1 MFDDCWGKNWNEEAA
16 AKFSATMK
24 SYCSSSRQAEC
35 QREVT
40 ISRRFEISVSISS
53 FVVGIVSRSNA
64 DPLIGR
70 DNAARRWLMAA
81 QETVLNNRR
90 ACRLS
95 SILQRRLIASFDLDI
110 HSASLCVRRHWKSSN
125 VTNASVSINESEWKR
140 ILERS
145 MGNGERP
152 TNANLPPT

>member
-1 MFDDCWGKNWNEEAA
+1 MFIDSGGINWNEEAA

-24 SYCSSSRQAEC
+24 SYCSSRQAEC

-70 DNAARRWLMAA
+70 DNAARPWLMAA

-140 ILERS
+140 ILERP